1 MVNIVNN
8 LTICFLFYKEN
19 SVDLRQDLKNVSTSD
34 NNSIFFFSNII
45 SMYFTQVFKK
55 LNQIIH
61 F

>member
-8 LTICFLFYKEN
+8 LTMFFILQGEFL
-19 SVDLRQDLKNVSTSD
+19 DLRQDLKNVSTSD
-34 NNSIFFFSNII
+34 NNSTFFFSNII